1 MTVGELLDA
10 LRQRAGDDGAKQRLH
25 EVITIALSAGLAHQ
39 PNWRQAAVTP
49 DTAGNVYHDLA
60 LELVNYAIS
69 EDDSPNG
76 ALQRAANAVGA
87 DVRAVLLGEFPTV
100 ELTVLQLTLPS
111 ELLMQVRQHTVQAR
125 FRP

>member
-10 LRQRAGDDGAKQRLH
+10 LGQRAGDDAVKQRLH
-25 EVITIALSAGLAHQ
+25 QVITLALSAELAHQ
-39 PNWRQAAVTP
+39 PNWREVPVTP

-76 ALQRAANAVGA
+76 ALQRAANAVAA

-100 ELTVLQLTLPS
+100 ELMVLQLTLPS
-111 ELLMQVRQHTVQAR
+111 ELLAQVRLHATQAR
-125 FRP
+125 SRS